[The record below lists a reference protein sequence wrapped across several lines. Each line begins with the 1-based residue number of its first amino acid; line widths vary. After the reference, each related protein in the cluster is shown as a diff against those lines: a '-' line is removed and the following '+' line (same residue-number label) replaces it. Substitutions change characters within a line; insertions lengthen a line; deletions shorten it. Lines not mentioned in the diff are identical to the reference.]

1 MRVLHGKTTRT
12 VSVLHGKTTRTVSVL
27 HGKTTRTV
35 SVLHGKTTRNVSVL
49 HGKNYTHCVC
59 TTRKLY
65 MHSACSKCV
74 VVVRVYQRIVHVTVI
89 KIKPAFSNKLLRINP
104 LSHSSYRRQ
113 FYLLFLCSTTYR
125 NAIMLGLKHPSH

>member
-12 VSVLHGKTTRTVSVL
+12 MSVLHGKTTRTVSVL

-35 SVLHGKTTRNVSVL
+35 SALLHGKTTRKVSVL

-65 MHSACSKCV
+65 MHSAC
-74 VVVRVYQRIVHVTVI
+74 IVNVWSSFVSINVSCMLI
-89 KIKPAFSNKLLRINP
+89 KIKPAFSNKLLRINS
-104 LSHSSYRRQ
+104 LSHSSYRHQ